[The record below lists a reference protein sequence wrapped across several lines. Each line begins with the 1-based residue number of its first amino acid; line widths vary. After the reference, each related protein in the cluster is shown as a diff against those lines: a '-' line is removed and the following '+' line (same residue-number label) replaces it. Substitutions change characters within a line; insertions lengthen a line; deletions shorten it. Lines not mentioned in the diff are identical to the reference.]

1 MKKVLVICKETG
13 QTKSFKRVA
22 EDYNVKNNIPFEWT
36 YADDRTYL
44 GSLEGADAVMISP
57 EVMLN
62 QDKIEADLKERNIP
76 YFVVKPMDYGI
87 KRMDRIIPSL
97 LPLLGE

>member
-13 QTKSFKRVA
+13 QTKSFRRVA

-44 GSLEGADAVMISP
+44 GSLEEADAVMISP

-62 QDKIEADLKERNIP
+62 QEKIEADLKERNIP